1 MNGTNS
7 PQGFNPFP
15 VPPSKMLEHRVH
27 NRSIANECIKKILND
42 IANGERDFKKLL
54 LYAAD
59 TLDTATD
66 GGGAYLERLEKAI
79 SISDEILGNQ

>member
-1 MNGTNS
+1 M
-7 PQGFNPFP
+7 
-15 VPPSKMLEHRVH
+15 
-27 NRSIANECIKKILND
+27 ND

-66 GGGAYLERLEKAI
+66 GGGVYLERLEKYI
-79 SISDEILGNQ
+79 SISDEILGEP